1 MLRNLQMDLISCF
14 ATTHVLL
21 SAFVFFC
28 IVEPIGLATGYP
40 FLFLYLLDSVIVYF
54 QPGLY
59 IIIQPPSYTAA
70 RSNACITCIK
80 MNH

>member
-1 MLRNLQMDLISCF
+1 MDLISCF

-40 FLFLYLLDSVIVYF
+40 LLFLYHLLDSVLVYF
-54 QPGLY
+54 QPGVY
-59 IIIQPPSYTAA
+59 IIIIQTTTLYSME
-70 RSNACITCIK
+70 I
-80 MNH
+80 

>member
-1 MLRNLQMDLISCF
+1 MDLISCF

-40 FLFLYLLDSVIVYF
+40 LLFLYLLDSVIVYF